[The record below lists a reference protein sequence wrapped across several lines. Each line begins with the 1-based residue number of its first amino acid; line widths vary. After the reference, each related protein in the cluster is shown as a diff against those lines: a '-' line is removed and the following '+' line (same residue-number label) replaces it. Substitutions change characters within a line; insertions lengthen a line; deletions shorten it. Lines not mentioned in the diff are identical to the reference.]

1 MSSDPT
7 LQREEAVFKNNIM
20 KLKIFTTCCLFSLL
34 LCLAGQNAT
43 YGQVYSDKVVGKKNA
58 DVIDSLKAAPYPYAL
73 PIYGKKAAALGFNLP
88 YSAGIGVNYLWQQ
101 SDLVINNLQVG
112 FNYGPLHNVDEII
125 RFNNA
130 TSTASG
136 WNIRPDIWLFPF
148 LNVYG
153 ILAKAS
159 PSTAVDFGIYVPDA
173 DGNWSNVL
181 SMNTKANFQ
190 ASTLGFGL
198 TPTIGVGGGW
208 MALDVNFTWSD
219 IAELEK
225 PAFATVFGPRL
236 GKSFKLKKPERN
248 IALWVGGFRL
258 HLNSGTTGS
267 LQLNEVIDI
276 TGLQAR
282 VDNGIAK
289 VGSSQQQVD
298 TWWSGLTPVEQKN
311 PVNMAKYET
320 ANRALDAAGTFLNG
334 LDEALNDD
342 KHATVQY
349 SLDKRPKD
357 MWNFIIGSQFQYN
370 KHWMVRCEYGFLGS
384 RKQVIAGLQYRFG
397 L

>member
-1 MSSDPT
+1 
-7 LQREEAVFKNNIM
+7 M
-20 KLKIFTTCCLFSLL
+20 KLKIFITFCLLAML
-34 LCLAGQNAT
+34 LCRVDRNVV
-43 YGQVYSDKVVGKKNA
+43 YGQVYSNKVVGKKNA
-58 DVIDSLKAAPYPYAL
+58 DVIDSIKATPYPYAL
-73 PIYGKKAAALGFNLP
+73 PILGKKAAALGFNLP
-88 YSAGIGVNYLWQQ
+88 YSAGIGINYLWQE
-101 SDLVINNLQVG
+101 SDLVINNLQIG
-112 FNYGPLHNVDEII
+112 FNNGPLHNLDEIV

-130 TSTASG
+130 TSTAAG

-148 LNVYG
+148 LNIYG

-159 PSTAVDFGIYVPDA
+159 PSTAVDFSVYVPDA
-173 DGNWSNVL
+173 DGNWNSVL
-181 SMNTKANFQ
+181 SMNTKANFE

-208 MALDVNFTWSD
+208 MALDMNFTWSD

-236 GKSFKLKKPERN
+236 GKTFKFKKPERN

-267 LQLNEVIDI
+267 LQLNEVIDLS
-276 TGLQAR
+276 GLQTR
-282 VDNGIAK
+282 VDNGMAK
-289 VGSSQQQVD
+289 VGNSQQQVNA
-298 TWWSGLTPVEQKN
+298 WWGGLTPVEQKN
-311 PVNMAKYET
+311 PVNIAKYET
-320 ANRALDAAGTFLNG
+320 ANRALTAAGQFLNG

-342 KHATVQY
+342 QHATVQY

-357 MWNFIIGSQFQYN
+357 MWNFIIGSQFQYS
-370 KHWMVRCEYGFLGS
+370 KHWMIRCEYGFLGS
-384 RKQVIAGLQYRFG
+384 RNQVIAGLQYRFG

>member
-1 MSSDPT
+1 
-7 LQREEAVFKNNIM
+7 M
-20 KLKIFTTCCLFSLL
+20 KLKIFTTCCLLTLL
-34 LCLAGQNAT
+34 LCCTNRNAV
-43 YGQVYSDKVVGKKNA
+43 YGQVYSNKVVGKKNA
-58 DVIDSLKAAPYPYAL
+58 DEIDSIKATPYPYAL
-73 PIYGKKAAALGFNLP
+73 PILGKKAAALGFNLP
-88 YSAGIGVNYLWQQ
+88 YSAGLGVNYLWQE
-101 SDLVINNLQVG
+101 SDLVIDNLEIG
-112 FNYGPLHNVDEII
+112 FNNGPLHNLDEIV
-125 RFNNA
+125 RFDKA
-130 TSTASG
+130 TSNASG
-136 WNIRPDIWLFPF
+136 VNIRPDIWLFPF

-159 PSTAVDFGIYVPDA
+159 PSTAVDFGIYIPDA
-173 DGNWSNVL
+173 DGNWNNVL
-181 SMNTKANFQ
+181 SMTTKANFQ

-208 MALDVNFTWSD
+208 MALDMNFTWSD
-219 IAELEK
+219 IPELEK

-267 LQLNEVIDI
+267 LQLNELLDVS
-276 TGLQAR
+276 GLQTR

-289 VGSSQQQVD
+289 VGNGREQVD
-298 TWWSGLTPVEQKN
+298 TWWAGLAPVEQKN
-311 PVNMAKYET
+311 PVNIAKYET
-320 ANRALDAAGTFLNG
+320 ANRALDAAGSFLNG

-357 MWNFIIGSQFQYN
+357 MWNFVIGTQFQYN
-370 KHWMVRCEYGFLGS
+370 KHWMIRCEYGFLTS
-384 RKQVIAGLQYRFG
+384 RTQVIAGLQFRFG